1 MDNASDQLQELGFS
15 QYEAQAY
22 INLLQRNPLNGYE
35 LAKISGIPRPNV
47 YAVLDKLQEKG
58 AAVRLDTP
66 GGTRYAPVPA
76 RELIQRL
83 RGQYMSSLEAA
94 NRSLSE
100 IPLPNQGHYVWNV
113 RGKSVVIEHALAV
126 IESAQEQLMIAAW
139 PEEARVL
146 EECLQKKE
154 ASGVQVST
162 LCLAG
167 CSQECGA
174 CHGDVHRD
182 LFGDREH
189 SRRLIIVADQQEALA
204 GEMDPASEVIAIR
217 TRQKLMVDLAFGF
230 IRNSIALS
238 AYKQRNCS
246 RLDEEV
252 SPGKVEFLDQLDSE
266 SSQNDLLA
274 HLRQIHYSS

>member
-1 MDNASDQLQELGFS
+1 MDNAGDQLQVLGFS

-22 INLLQRNPLNGYE
+22 ISLLQRNPLNGYE
-35 LAKISGIPRPNV
+35 LAKVSGIPRPNV
-47 YAVLDKLQEKG
+47 YAVLEKLQEKG
-58 AAVRLDTP
+58 AVVRLDMP
-66 GGTRYAPVPA
+66 DGTRYAPLPA

-100 IPLPNQGHYVWNV
+100 ISLPSKGSYVWNV
-113 RGKSVVIEHALAV
+113 RGKSVVIEHALAL
-126 IESAQEQLMIAAW
+126 IETAQEQLLIAAW

-167 CSQECGA
+167 CLQECGD

-182 LFGDREH
+182 LFGDQEH

-204 GEMDPASEVIAIR
+204 GEMDPGSEVIAIR
-217 TRQKLMVDLAFGF
+217 TKQKLMVDLAFGF

-238 AYKQRNCS
+238 AFKQRNCS
-246 RLDEEV
+246 RVDEEF
-252 SPGKVEFLDQLDSE
+252 SPGKVEFLHQLDSE
-266 SSQNDLLA
+266 SSQNDLLV